1 MTRKKQLR
9 TPEEVRR
16 ELEHK
21 GIPIAVW
28 ARANGL
34 PPRPVYD
41 VLAGRNRG
49 RYGVAH
55 KAAVLLGIKDGEIN
69 AQGAA

>member
-16 ELEHK
+16 ELERK

-41 VLAGRNRG
+41 VLAGRNAG

-55 KAAVLLGIKDGEIN
+55 KAAVLLGLKEGEIEQRE
-69 AQGAA
+69 AV

>member
-21 GIPIAVW
+21 GIPIAAW

-41 VLAGRNRG
+41 VLTGRNAG
-49 RYGVAH
+49 KTGMAH
-55 KAAVLLGIKDGEIN
+55 KAAVLLGLKDGEID

>member
-16 ELEHK
+16 ELERK
-21 GIPIAVW
+21 GIPIAAW

-41 VLAGRNRG
+41 VLTGRNRG
-49 RYGVAH
+49 KTGMAH
-55 KAAVLLGIKDGEIN
+55 RAAVLLGLKEGVIEER
-69 AQGAA
+69 ASA